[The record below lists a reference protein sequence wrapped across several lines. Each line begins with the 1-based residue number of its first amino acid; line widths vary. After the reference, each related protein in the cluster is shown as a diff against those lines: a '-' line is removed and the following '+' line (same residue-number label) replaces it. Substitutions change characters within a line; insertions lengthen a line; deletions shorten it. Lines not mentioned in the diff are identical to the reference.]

1 MPKDEIDK
9 AFDETLAG
17 VQKKPLTKATIVEPS
32 KPTVSHVEGTES
44 FREMRRW
51 IDTHIMP
58 GLAWVLTVGIMV
70 VGAMTIFSHLNQ
82 DIRVA
87 ASIFIVA
94 FLAFKLP

>member
-1 MPKDEIDK
+1 MSKDELTQKQNEKLFGRENGKELVIK
-9 AFDETLAG
+9 PAALR
-17 VQKKPLTKATIVEPS
+17 VQP
-32 KPTVSHVEGTES
+32 VSHVEGAES

-51 IDTHIMP
+51 VDTHIMP

-70 VGAMTIFSHLNQ
+70 VGAMTILSHLNQ

-87 ASIFIVA
+87 ASILIVA